1 MGRAANILI
10 IILELLGFR
19 VSVGERRWKIFAYYT
34 QLSNLITLASSIVY
48 AVTGGASWLRY
59 TSACMLTMTFIVT
72 LFILVPFGGGFRRLM
87 LSGNGL
93 YHHTLCPVLS
103 VLSYVMWEGHSSAWA
118 VPVVITFVYGITML
132 YMNYREYFDGPY
144 PFFRVNHQSRTAT
157 VLWTAALTVM
167 RGHLTPEVEWPWQGA
182 KRSFDPR

>member
-1 MGRAANILI
+1 MGRTANILI

-19 VSVGERRWKIFAYYT
+19 VSVGERRWKIFAYYTQLSYT

-167 RGHLTPEVEWPWQGA
+167 ILVIAFTVRWIA
-182 KRSFDPR
+182 

>member
-1 MGRAANILI
+1 MGRTANILI

-72 LFILVPFGGGFRRLM
+72 LFILVPFGGRFRRLM

-167 RGHLTPEVEWPWQGA
+167 ISVIAFTVRRIA
-182 KRSFDPR
+182 

>member
-19 VSVGERRWKIFAYYT
+19 VSVGERRWKIFAYYTQLSYT

-144 PFFRVNHQSRTAT
+144 PFFRVNHQSRAAT
-157 VLWTAALTVM
+157 VLWIAALTGMITVIALVM
-167 RGHLTPEVEWPWQGA
+167 RWA
-182 KRSFDPR
+182 A